1 MYFSSVINNLD
12 DAKRNVENVV
22 NEQSGAYTKIS
33 QTIYPYSSD
42 AMQSIV
48 GVADFTTSLQKNN
61 NSFEEAQKQF
71 SDSVVS
77 LLDTTGTD
85 LNKQMTEVKSHFDAK
100 KEVDA
105 KNISEMLEILKA
117 QQKENDIQASI
128 FNQKILED
136 MNKLGPLSVSLDNS
150 TDLKLNEESKSE
162 SELDKLANLVKD
174 YNRTVGDYKNNI
186 EARKKN

>member
-1 MYFSSVINNLD
+1 M
-12 DAKRNVENVV
+12 
-22 NEQSGAYTKIS
+22 
-33 QTIYPYSSD
+33 
-42 AMQSIV
+42 
-48 GVADFTTSLQKNN
+48 QKNN

-85 LNKQMTEVKSHFDAK
+85 LNKQVTEVKSHFDAK

-117 QQKENDIQASI
+117 QQKESDIQASI

-136 MNKLGPLSVSLDNS
+136 LNKLGHLCHL
-150 TDLKLNEESKSE
+150 TIQ
-162 SELDKLANLVKD
+162 
-174 YNRTVGDYKNNI
+174 RT
-186 EARKKN
+186 